1 MTVLCQ
7 FFQHGL
13 IQRSGES
20 LYIQPLPT
28 HLSKHVEHKEISQ
41 PHLIVKRSIRE
52 NLIFSKRGI
61 FCFPHLVDIMFKK
74 LCYGILSFQSCHSQ
88 SALNVITTIYK
99 YFIQSLLYFLYFG
112 CGLYKHKKSIL
123 ESYPHHNNFYT
134 YVTYF
139 VPAAKATSP
148 KGILRSIES
157 SNKYLE
163 AALVTDEITAEKY
176 GESKIASILLIIGNI
191 VSYGTKQFLYSL
203 FTFCGKEEAIS
214 NTFLCVK
221 QLALKF
227 TV

>member
-1 MTVLCQ
+1 MLRYPK
-7 FFQHGL
+7 F
-13 IQRSGES
+13 SN
-20 LYIQPLPT
+20 
-28 HLSKHVEHKEISQ
+28 LSFAVC
-41 PHLIVKRSIRE
+41 VKRYHNHLQLFHLE
-52 NLIFSKRGI
+52 FTLFLIFWMWSLQTQKVHFRE
-61 FCFPHLVDIMFKK
+61 
-74 LCYGILSFQSCHSQ
+74 LSAPQQ
-88 SALNVITTIYK
+88 L
-99 YFIQSLLYFLYFG
+99 
-112 CGLYKHKKSIL
+112 
-123 ESYPHHNNFYT
+123 YT

-163 AALVTDEITAEKY
+163 AALVTDKITAEKY

-221 QLALKF
+221 
-227 TV
+227 